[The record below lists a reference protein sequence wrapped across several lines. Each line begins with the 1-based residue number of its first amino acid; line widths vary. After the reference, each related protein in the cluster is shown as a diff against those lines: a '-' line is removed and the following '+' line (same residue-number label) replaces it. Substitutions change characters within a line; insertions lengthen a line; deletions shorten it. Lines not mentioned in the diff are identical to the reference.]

1 MKGAPKRCLLLR
13 SFSQESSKIYSI
25 SMEGKRLRA
34 PVSMFRP
41 GSSTSDFYKVIK
53 IFIEADSNQNV
64 HLSGPHIAD
73 ESDYKRSRNS
83 QGYVYF
89 SIAESIHQKSVL
101 VPLQKIEFLGLKI
114 DLVRMTLTLPQEKV
128 KKIESEMSKTY
139 FEPQNY
145 WK

>member
-1 MKGAPKRCLLLR
+1 MKGGPKRCLLLR

-89 SIAESIHQKSVL
+89 FYCRVYSPEICSGALVKDRVSRSENRLGENDINTTTGKS
-101 VPLQKIEFLGLKI
+101 
-114 DLVRMTLTLPQEKV
+114 
-128 KKIESEMSKTY
+128 KK
-139 FEPQNY
+139 N
-145 WK
+145 

>member
-1 MKGAPKRCLLLR
+1 
-13 SFSQESSKIYSI
+13 
-25 SMEGKRLRA
+25 MEGKRLRA

-89 SIAESIHQKSVL
+89 FYYRVYSPEICSGALAKDRVSRSENRLGENDINTTTGKS
-101 VPLQKIEFLGLKI
+101 
-114 DLVRMTLTLPQEKV
+114 
-128 KKIESEMSKTY
+128 KK
-139 FEPQNY
+139 N
-145 WK
+145 